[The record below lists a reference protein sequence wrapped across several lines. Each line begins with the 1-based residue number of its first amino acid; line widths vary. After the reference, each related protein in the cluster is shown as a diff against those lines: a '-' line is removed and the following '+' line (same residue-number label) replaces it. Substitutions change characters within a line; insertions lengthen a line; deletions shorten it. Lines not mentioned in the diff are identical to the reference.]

1 MTTELY
7 FIFNFSMMD
16 LALPTVSTLE
26 LEKNITLAFRAFYS
40 LLNYPPRYNACLANF
55 NLFALCNYNELNSA
69 EGKNEIVGKI
79 VSEMRELQSKGI
91 WSRNVGWK
99 KFLWVSSLIHWRQP
113 RDDGWMGM
121 MMFNI
126 IESFSGDYCCIL
138 WYATCEEM
146 QHFDKEINFK
156 LHTKADWL
164 RRFNVGW
171 LTSK

>member
-91 WSRNVGWK
+91 
-99 KFLWVSSLIHWRQP
+99 
-113 RDDGWMGM
+113 
-121 MMFNI
+121 
-126 IESFSGDYCCIL
+126 
-138 WYATCEEM
+138 
-146 QHFDKEINFK
+146 
-156 LHTKADWL
+156 
-164 RRFNVGW
+164 
-171 LTSK
+171 